1 MLPQRQHLHKE
12 LAWCTWTQAYQLGE
26 VMSSNLSGLV
36 LTGVEMPQVVVLEIA
51 VSALTVSSLL

>member
-1 MLPQRQHLHKE
+1 
-12 LAWCTWTQAYQLGE
+12 
-26 VMSSNLSGLV
+26 LV